1 MKFQPGDLVTYKD
14 QFTQRGAFDGAPVM
28 MVLKT
33 KVQRRNAPV
42 EGHLGKQLIFVH
54 RFLSG
59 LQGWDWSYGYVKM
72 PFKPDYSS

>member
-1 MKFQPGDLVTYKD
+1 MEYQPGDLVTYKD
-14 QFTQRGAFDGAPVM
+14 QFTQNGNFDGAIAM

-72 PFKPDYSS
+72 PFKPD